1 MRLPR
6 NHPCPP
12 ERRRLLAFTII
23 ETMISMSLMTMVLGG
38 VIYSHIMGQRMM
50 QITQAKLGANDS
62 ARKAFGKLQ
71 DEIRAAKTIA
81 VGAGSSNSFI
91 AAINGGALQ
100 GRAIQIYPGTNQNS
114 WIRYYYLTNTS
125 ELRRVTSSSSTPQ
138 LIASYVANAVLFSKA
153 DYLGNT
159 LTTDTGNSTINVRL
173 EFYQLSYPPTKIG
186 TNNVFESYTM
196 QTCITRRTL
205 E

>member
-1 MRLPR
+1 MRLPQKY
-6 NHPCPP
+6 PSSP
-12 ERRRLLAFTII
+12 ERSQLLAFTLV
-23 ETMISMSLMTMVLGG
+23 EAMISMSLMTMVLGG
-38 VIYSHIMGQRMM
+38 VVYSHIMGMQLM

-81 VGAGSSNSFI
+81 FGAGSSNSFI

-205 E
+205 D

>member
-1 MRLPR
+1 MRLPFR
-6 NHPCPP
+6 HPSTP
-12 ERRRLLAFTII
+12 ERSQSLAFTLV
-23 ETMISMSLMTMVLGG
+23 ETMISMALMTMVLGG
-38 VIYSHIMGQRMM
+38 VIYSHVMGGRMM

-62 ARKAFGKLQ
+62 ARRAFGKLQ

-81 VGAGSSNSFI
+81 VGAGTSTSFI
-91 AAINGGALQ
+91 AATNGAALQ
-100 GRAIQIYPGTNQNS
+100 GRAIQIYPGTNQTW

-138 LIASYVANAVLFSKA
+138 LIASYVTNAVLFSKE

-173 EFYQLSYPPTKIG
+173 QFYQLSYPMTKIG
-186 TNNVFESYTM
+186 TNNFFDYYQL
-196 QTCITRRTL
+196 QTRITRRVL

>member
-91 AAINGGALQ
+91 AATNGGALQ
-100 GRAIQIYPGTNQNS
+100 GRAIQIYPGTNQTW

-125 ELRRVTSSSSTPQ
+125 ELRRVTSISNTQQ
-138 LIASYVANAVLFSKA
+138 LIASYVTNAVLFSKE

-173 EFYQLSYPPTKIG
+173 QFYQLSYPMTKIG
-186 TNNVFESYTM
+186 TNNFFDYYQL
-196 QTCITRRTL
+196 QTRITRRVL

>member
-1 MRLPR
+1 MRLPQKY
-6 NHPCPP
+6 PSSL
-12 ERRRLLAFTII
+12 ERSQLLAFTLV
-23 ETMISMSLMTMVLGG
+23 EAMISMSLMTMVLGG
-38 VIYSHIMGQRMM
+38 VVYSHIMGMQLM

>member
-1 MRLPR
+1 MRLPQKY
-6 NHPCPP
+6 PSSP
-12 ERRRLLAFTII
+12 ERSQLLAFTLV
-23 ETMISMSLMTMVLGG
+23 EVMISMSLMTVVLGG
-38 VIYSHIMGQRMM
+38 VVYSHIMGMKLM

-81 VGAGSSNSFI
+81 LGAGSSNSFI

-138 LIASYVANAVLFSKA
+138 LIASYVTNAVLFSKE

-173 EFYQLSYPPTKIG
+173 QFYQLSYPMTMIG
-186 TNNVFESYTM
+186 TNNFFDYYQL
-196 QTCITRRTL
+196 QTRITRRAL